1 MSGMPHEPLSQAD
14 VLLEGFL
21 ALDTPE
27 GFRAELIEGEIV
39 VTPPPDGDHEDC
51 ISMIMKQVIRHAR
64 TDMDFSGN
72 KGLKLRSG
80 GGCPKNH
87 VIPDGTFAPTGL
99 RLYAERTPGC
109 RARAWPWSSR
119 SPRPS
124 RLPTAPA
131 LLRPGTRPPP
141 PAGRPRG
148 VLGHAVQRPAG
159 GRLPPALHGPVRQ
172 GRPSAGALRAGPG
185 DRRVRLSRRIAL
197 SGGPRRTGSMGAT
210 ADEPGGR
217 PREDL
222 RILPRNVRAP
232 QGRVMANG
240 HPG

>member
-99 RLYAERTPGC
+99 RLYRGADPWMPCEGVALVVEVTSSKPAADRTGTATPGDPSPSTC
-109 RARAWPWSSR
+109 WSTAR
-119 SPRPS
+119 SPRSRCSATRRGTTTASTARSRSARPSVCRRPS
-124 RLPTAPA
+124 RWTWRPTRSSEPPD
-131 LLRPGTRPPP
+131 RPVGRPP
-141 PAGRPRG
+141 
-148 VLGHAVQRPAG
+148 
-159 GRLPPALHGPVRQ
+159 
-172 GRPSAGALRAGPG
+172 
-185 DRRVRLSRRIAL
+185 
-197 SGGPRRTGSMGAT
+197 
-210 ADEPGGR
+210 ADG
-217 PREDL
+217 
-222 RILPRNVRAP
+222 
-232 QGRVMANG
+232 
-240 HPG
+240 